1 MSKKVYV
8 ALAADII
15 HEGHI
20 NILKKASS
28 YGKVIVGL
36 LTDDPDEEIYYE
48 NMPQRAREELMVLQ
62 KYVCKTLD
70 VKPEDFSSI
79 GSDDRFIYSVEPF
92 LS

>member
-1 MSKKVYV
+1 MNEQQKHDF
-8 ALAADII
+8 AFQ
-15 HEGHI
+15 
-20 NILKKASS
+20 ILERAYFSVQS
-28 YGKVIVGL
+28 A

-48 NMPQRAREELMVLQ
+48 NMPERATEELMQLQ

-79 GSDDRFIYSVEPF
+79 GSDDVFIYSVEPF

>member
-1 MSKKVYV
+1 MDKDQK
-8 ALAADII
+8 
-15 HEGHI
+15 HEF
-20 NILKKASS
+20 AFR
-28 YGKVIVGL
+28 VIEGAYFSVQSA

-48 NMPQRAREELMVLQ
+48 NMPERAREELMVLQ

>member
-1 MSKKVYV
+1 MKLYINFLLLISFSSSNIH
-8 ALAADII
+8 ADVKYY
-15 HEGHI
+15 ES
-20 NILKKASS
+20 L
-28 YGKVIVGL
+28 
-36 LTDDPDEEIYYE
+36 DPFTDEEIYYE

-79 GSDDRFIYSVEPF
+79 GSDDVFIYSVEPF

>member
-1 MSKKVYV
+1 MEYFIMNEQQKHDF
-8 ALAADII
+8 AFQII
-15 HEGHI
+15 ER
-20 NILKKASS
+20 AYFSVQS
-28 YGKVIVGL
+28 A

-48 NMPQRAREELMVLQ
+48 NMPERATEELMQLQ

-79 GSDDRFIYSVEPF
+79 GSDDVFIYSVEPF